1 LISLQRVVFLT
12 NSQSQRSDYTSAQ
25 LFIGIKAKDKQLGG
39 FPHPPGSFMSMV
51 QPVMASQF
59 RSDL

>member
-1 LISLQRVVFLT
+1 MVFLA

-39 FPHPPGSFMSMV
+39 FPHPPRMLRVDGSARYGVTVSI
-51 QPVMASQF
+51 
-59 RSDL
+59 